1 MSAGDAAEGR
11 RFLKANWDLFEGS
24 RSDQSR
30 GVPVPPRQKPEPPG
44 ARTVDLVAPDAFTVG
59 GMQLREAIFGR
70 ESRRKFKAAALS
82 LEEISFLLYA
92 TQGVRRARANY
103 SFRTVPSGGAR
114 HSFETYLFTRR
125 VEGVPPGLYRYQPFD
140 HRLCFLGREATE
152 AGMNAALLNQLWNSA
167 AVFVWTTIPYRMEW
181 RYTVVAHKIIALDAG
196 HVCQNLYLACESVGC
211 GACAIGAYDQR
222 KMDELLGVDGEEEF
236 AVYAAV
242 VGRV

>member
-1 MSAGDAAEGR
+1 MSGDVTAGRG
-11 RFLKANWDLFEGS
+11 FLKANWHLFEGS
-24 RSDQSR
+24 VSDQSR
-30 GVPVPPRQKPEPPG
+30 GVPAPQQQKPAPEG
-44 ARTVDLVAPDAFTVG
+44 APAVDLVAPDRLAVG
-59 GMQLREAIFGR
+59 GMPLRDAISNR
-70 ESRRKFKAAALS
+70 ESRRKFGAGALS

-92 TQGVRRARANY
+92 TQGVRRARGKY

-114 HSFETYLFTRR
+114 HSFESYLFARR
-125 VEGVPPGLYRYQPFD
+125 VEGVRPGLYRYLPLD
-140 HRLCFLGREATE
+140 HKLCALGRESAE
-152 AGMNAALLNQLWNSA
+152 ADLNAALLDQLWNSA
-167 AVFVWTTIPYRMEW
+167 AVLVWTTLPYRMEW

-196 HVCQNLYLACESVGC
+196 HVCQNLYLACESIGC